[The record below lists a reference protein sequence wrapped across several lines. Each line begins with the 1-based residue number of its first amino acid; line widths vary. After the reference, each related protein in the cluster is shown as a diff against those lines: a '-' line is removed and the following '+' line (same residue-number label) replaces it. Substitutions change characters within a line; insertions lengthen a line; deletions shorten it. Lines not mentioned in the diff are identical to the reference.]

1 MQSITMREHGYRKC
15 KRTLLGD
22 IMINL
27 YTFDVF
33 DTLITRKTATPDGIF
48 ALMQE
53 YLQHSPQFHHIDVDF
68 RSNFYRIRLN
78 TERFVR
84 LQQSREKE
92 EITLKDIYEGFVSS
106 YALSPLDVEELMDLE
121 LRFEKE
127 NIVAIQ
133 QNIQYL
139 KYLLSQGK
147 KVALLSDMYLS
158 EKSVRSLLLQVD
170 PIFSQVPLFVSSVV
184 KETKASGGL
193 FCFVHKTLGIPYD
206 EWQHMGDNQ
215 KSDAEIPRRL
225 GIHIKPFHFPD
236 FLPIEREL
244 LSEKR
249 CCVDVQF
256 MIGAARNSRLDD
268 SLNDKGIIGCSIGGP
283 LLVPY
288 VAWILRRCARDNI
301 TRLYFIARDGYI
313 LKQIADIIIKE
324 NQLRIDTFYLYG
336 SRVAWRIPSFQ
347 GKENELSLFF
357 QNISL
362 DKITSVH
369 QLAKVLQIDLQ
380 ALLPHLP
387 KEYRDE
393 SIHLFPIDISLIKNK
408 LSANMDFLDFLIQI
422 HAEKRRLVLRYLKEN
437 INTCDSDFA
446 FVELQGSGYTT
457 DCMARCLRSFYQ
469 GPIRTFFYSMIP
481 TNMVKGWQAIWYL
494 PYSDRVWPVELL
506 CRALHGQTEGYEEAE
521 GKTTP
526 ILSPEGNALKTYG
539 YEAYIHG
546 VLVFVK
552 YYSVAISR
560 YPMEVVVDYWNWVAN
575 PKDKEVFDF
584 FADMPFDSTGYAE
597 KENSCIPQLTKQDLR
612 QYFLFPPVMPN
623 RFYHGIQLDFAVHR
637 SGTAKQRMCR
647 IYKERRWEIYRR
659 FQQRWH
665 RPLWNVSMLSEAHY
679 HYPELDLILGTRVV
693 LYGAGK
699 IGQWVYYYL
708 QIRNRDIVGWLDH
721 DYEKLRKLGVPVTG
735 NAEKIKEYQYD
746 SVLIA
751 IRNPVAVHS
760 AERALIQCGVK
771 QQCIVSIDDCS

>member
-1 MQSITMREHGYRKC
+1 MQSITMREHGYRTC

-133 QNIQYL
+133 KNIQYL
-139 KYLLSQGK
+139 KALLSQGK

-158 EKSVRSLLLQVD
+158 EKSVRLLLLQID
-170 PIFSQVPLFVSSVV
+170 PIFSQIPLFVSSVV

-236 FLPIEREL
+236 FLTMEREL

-380 ALLPHLP
+380 ALLPYLP

-408 LSANMDFLDFLIQI
+408 LSANMDFLDFLVRI
-422 HAEKRRLVLRYLKEN
+422 HAEEKRLVLRYLKEN
-437 INTCDSDFA
+437 IDTSDSDFA

-457 DCMARCLRSFYQ
+457 DCMARCLHSFYQ

-481 TNMVKGWQAIWYL
+481 MNMVKEWQAIWYL
-494 PYSDRVWPVELL
+494 PYLDQVWPIELL
-506 CRALHGQTEGYEEAE
+506 CRALHGQTEGYKESE
-521 GKTTP
+521 GKIIP
-526 ILSPEGNALKTYG
+526 ILRPEGNVLKAYG

-546 VLVFVK
+546 VIAFVK
-552 YYSVAISR
+552 YYSVARSR
-560 YPMEVVVDYWNWVAN
+560 YPMDAVVRYWNLVAN
-575 PKDKEVFDF
+575 TKDNGVFDF
-584 FADMPFDSTGYAE
+584 FADMPFDSTGYAGKE
-597 KENSCIPQLTKQDLR
+597 KKCIPALTKKELR

-623 RFYHGIQLDFAVHR
+623 RFYHGIQLDLAVQR
-637 SGTAKQRMCR
+637 SGTAKRRLFRM
-647 IYKERRWEIYRR
+647 YKERRWEIYQR
-659 FQQRWH
+659 FQRRWH
-665 RPLWNVSMLSEAHY
+665 RALWNVSLLPEAHY
-679 HYPELDLILGTRVV
+679 HYPELDLLLGKRVV

-708 QIRNRDIVGWLDH
+708 QMRNRDIVGWLDN
-721 DYEKLRKLGVPVTG
+721 DYEKLNKAGVPVTG
-735 NAEKIKEYQYD
+735 NIGRIGEYQFD

-751 IRNPVAVHS
+751 IRNPITVHS
-760 AERALIQCGVK
+760 IVRSLIQCDVK
-771 QQCIVSIDDCS
+771 RQCIVSIDDCS